1 MNSILVNDTLWS
13 TLTSEVISVN
23 TNSTNL
29 FYTISGLAN
38 KTSYV
43 FRIAAVTQ
51 DRARRNMI
59 GLINVV
65 GNNSPYLSRP
75 IIIGKVPQKL
85 INLEYK
91 VGSGSII
98 ISWSSTNVSNTESIV
113 RFVVDY
119 RIFGSGSEYLT
130 QTFEYAN
137 SVTFNNGVDTV
148 LFSINVSGLETN
160 VSTRPLTNTD
170 SYEMIVYA
178 ENPVGYTN
186 ATDKI
191 NLHSDLQFTDIYENL
206 VIPRLVRPTVVP
218 SIITE
223 VRE

>member
-1 MNSILVNDTLWS
+1 M
-13 TLTSEVISVN
+13 
-23 TNSTNL
+23 
-29 FYTISGLAN
+29 
-38 KTSYV
+38 
-43 FRIAAVTQ
+43 
-51 DRARRNMI
+51 
-59 GLINVV
+59 
-65 GNNSPYLSRP
+65 
-75 IIIGKVPQKL
+75 
-85 INLEYK
+85 
-91 VGSGSII
+91 
-98 ISWSSTNVSNTESIV
+98 
-113 RFVVDY
+113 DY

-160 VSTRPLTNTD
+160 VSTRPLTNTN

-206 VIPRLVRPTVVP
+206 VIPRLVRPTIVP